1 VGGILLRDQAAH
13 PFLVLEPFA
22 EPDPEHRQDDDAE
35 DRFDQQRF
43 LKGKD
48 VDNGSGHINLLTWHD
63 ETDQFRTSVLM
74 MQYSRVAAH
83 CGRGPEMRISGCE
96 DWRTAENHC
105 RFWRWLFV
113 QFLCWI
119 TAAALSL
126 GPLMGDCI
134 DGPGINCPTDHQR
147 NIDLIKILV
156 GAVVVNLAGLLTIG
170 YVTGRSGS
178 GRS

>member
-1 VGGILLRDQAAH
+1 MPPIAAAALKCE
-13 PFLVLEPFA
+13 FQVVKTGE
-22 EPDPEHRQDDDAE
+22 RQ
-35 DRFDQQRF
+35 R
-43 LKGKD
+43 
-48 VDNGSGHINLLTWHD
+48 SI
-63 ETDQFRTSVLM
+63 
-74 MQYSRVAAH
+74 VAFGA
-83 CGRGPEMRISGCE
+83 GC
-96 DWRTAENHC
+96 
-105 RFWRWLFV
+105 LFT
-113 QFLCWI
+113 FLCWI

-134 DGPGINCPTDHQR
+134 DGPGVNCPTDHQR